1 MPNTMK
7 LVRLDFGRSPTHFG
21 KNGIGLES
29 TDERVFSDTLFSAW
43 VSTYARLFQ
52 ETEDEK
58 LPIERLFDKFS
69 VEKQPPFRLS
79 STFVYRRQ
87 GDSFIDYLPMPVQ
100 RPLNY
105 PSKPTQE
112 MAISKAFKALHY
124 LPLPIWQRWYQGI
137 GFTDQDYE
145 SISENARDPEN
156 KLYELGE
163 AGTFDY
169 GSAFSSYE
177 LPKVAIDRTNR
188 ATNFHHTGLTQFG
201 WQTAQESDDGTD
213 QRAGLYF
220 LADFSTAE
228 TALESKLKA
237 ALHLLGEEGIGGERS
252 SGAGRFDVLSWEPA
266 PSIWQQTI
274 AFDSNRYSLI
284 SLYWEKSVPESLLG
298 EDACYSLIERG
309 GWIASPWSG
318 RQLRRQKIHMFAEG
332 SVFTARPHGQLA
344 NVTPSEFEISPG
356 VYRPH
361 PIYRSGIAL
370 SLAINAPSNSALPD
384 SASSET
390 A

>member
-1 MPNTMK
+1 MSNTMK

-52 ETEDEK
+52 EREVEK
-58 LPIERLFDKFS
+58 LPIERLFEKFS
-69 VEKQPPFRLS
+69 TEKQPPFRLS

-105 PSKPTQE
+105 PSEPTKE
-112 MAISKAFKALHY
+112 MAIAKSFRVLRY
-124 LPLPIWQRWYQGI
+124 LPLPIWQRWYQGT
-137 GFTDQDYE
+137 GFTEQDYK
-145 SISENARDPEN
+145 SISENAHEPKT
-156 KLYELGE
+156 KLHELGE
-163 AGTFDY
+163 TGTFDY
-169 GSAFSSYE
+169 SSAFNSYD

-188 ATNFHHTGLTQFG
+188 ATNFYHTGLTQFG
-201 WQTAQESDDGTD
+201 WQTAKESDDGTD

-220 LADFSTAE
+220 LVDFSSTEA
-228 TALESKLKA
+228 ALENRLKA

-266 PSIWQQTI
+266 PPIWQTVI
-274 AFDSNRYSLI
+274 AFESNRHSLI
-284 SLYWEKSVPESLLG
+284 SLYWDESVPESLLG
-298 EDACYSLIERG
+298 EDACYSLVERG

-318 RQLRRQKIHMFAEG
+318 RQLRRRKIHMFAEG
-332 SVFTARPHGQLA
+332 SVFTDRPVGQLA
-344 NVTPSEFEISPG
+344 NVTPPEFETSPG

-370 SLAINAPSNSALPD
+370 SLAIKAAPEA
-384 SASSET
+384 A
-390 A
+390 